1 MEKKNGKLTG
11 RYDTFVFDWDGTLN
25 RMGSILWM
33 KDHAKILFGL
43 YGRTG
48 SGHAPSGPV
57 DIRGRIREEEI
68 GSRFFSRLVDIK
80 MVFSKVRMQEG
91 AIEVLKLLKNK
102 GKNVAL
108 FSDADSYIVLKGV
121 GQHDVEKY
129 FDIIVSTKMFKAP
142 KPHPLGLLEILRL
155 LGAKKDRTLYIGDT
169 LLDYQAAKNA
179 GVDFCAV
186 CGGFDSYATFRK
198 SGVKRIFR
206 TIEELK
212 RSL

>member
-1 MEKKNGKLTG
+1 MKNKNERLTD

-25 RMGSILWM
+25 RMGLILWM
-33 KDHAKILFGL
+33 KDHAKILLGL

-48 SGHAPSGPV
+48 SGRAPGMPE
-57 DIRGRIREEEI
+57 DIKGRIEEEEI
-68 GSRFFSRLVDIK
+68 GSRLFSRLVDIK
-80 MVFSKVRMQEG
+80 MAFSKVKMQEG
-91 AIEVLKLLKNK
+91 AIDVLKYLKRR
-102 GKNVAL
+102 GRNVAL

-129 FDIIVSTKMFKAP
+129 FDIIVSTRMFKAP

-198 SGVKRIFR
+198 SGVKIIFR